1 MCALIKESANT
12 FFFLGFI
19 SFQSRWISNDLF
31 SSKSFTQRTFLTGYL
46 DTSKLNMS
54 LQQPVREAAK
64 QLVGVLEKFPA
75 ERIRHIVS
83 FKSSQI
89 ERFKRVAGLSGTD
102 GWNESKKASIDE
114 IKDIIS
120 RTSAPLGL
128 QKDLLKKMQ
137 AAIPED
143 NLSEQSIKEQ
153 IRALNTLMSNKYK
166 TYYDVGDKLYKPA
179 GRPNYYQR
187 ILDEVQGKQ
196 KETFFSAFRT
206 VVFGK

>member
-128 QKDLLKKMQ
+128 Q
-137 AAIPED
+137 
-143 NLSEQSIKEQ
+143 
-153 IRALNTLMSNKYK
+153 NTLMSNKYK

>member
-1 MCALIKESANT
+1 M
-12 FFFLGFI
+12 
-19 SFQSRWISNDLF
+19 
-31 SSKSFTQRTFLTGYL
+31 SS
-46 DTSKLNMS
+46 
-54 LQQPVREAAK
+54 QPAREAAK

-83 FKSSQI
+83 FKESQI
-89 ERFKRVAGLSGTD
+89 ERFKRIAGSSASD
-102 GWNESKKASIDE
+102 GSNAGKKASIAE
-114 IKDIIS
+114 IKDIIN

-143 NLSEQSIKEQ
+143 KLSEQSIKEQ
-153 IRALNTLMSNKYK
+153 IRALDTLMSNKYK
-166 TYYDVGDKLYKPA
+166 KYYDVGDKLYKPA
-179 GRPNYYQR
+179 GNPKYYQR

>member
-1 MCALIKESANT
+1 M
-12 FFFLGFI
+12 
-19 SFQSRWISNDLF
+19 
-31 SSKSFTQRTFLTGYL
+31 SS
-46 DTSKLNMS
+46 
-54 LQQPVREAAK
+54 QPAREAAK
-64 QLVGVLEKFPA
+64 QLVGALERFPT

-89 ERFKRVAGLSGTD
+89 ERFSRIAGLGASD
-102 GWNESKKASIDE
+102 GSSASKKASIDE
-114 IKDIIS
+114 IKDIIN

-143 NLSEQSIKEQ
+143 NLNEQSIKEQ
-153 IRALNTLMSNKYK
+153 IRALNTLSSNKYK

-179 GRPNYYQR
+179 GNPKYYQR

-196 KETFFSAFRT
+196 KETFLSAFRT

>member
-1 MCALIKESANT
+1 
-12 FFFLGFI
+12 
-19 SFQSRWISNDLF
+19 
-31 SSKSFTQRTFLTGYL
+31 
-46 DTSKLNMS
+46 MS

-89 ERFKRVAGLSGTD
+89 ERFKRVAGLTGTD
-102 GWNESKKASIDE
+102 GSNGSKKASIDE
-114 IKDIIS
+114 IKDIIN